1 MTPPGAPLSPR
12 TQRVA
17 RALAEWPRRR
27 VQLAELWQLLDDA
40 DPSTRADARRRRI
53 MSDLIEELSDGDI
66 LELPSA
72 ASYDRTELP
81 TLPRFVTLPQK
92 RQPVASLPLVV
103 WHPALSW
110 VPRARLTR
118 SQDESLRL
126 VNRWLHHNR
135 DNLVVP
141 SRERSLEIF
150 GDEKAIDRMIGTG
163 LFGPNRLSLEILHC
177 RRVAPRFHYES
188 CGPGDVLLVIE
199 NSDTFD
205 SVLSV
210 LRERNDHR
218 VGFGAWGAG
227 TGFEA
232 SVLSVGRLPRPVAEI
247 RYFGDLDENGLR
259 VPSNAAAL
267 SAAERLP
274 PVRSAHGLY
283 TALLQL
289 GKPQYG
295 QRKILPDATAA
306 LVDWLDTDHRE
317 PARRLLVSGERIAQ
331 EAVGLT
337 YLSRHDEWLG
347 DLT

>member
-1 MTPPGAPLSPR
+1 MTQPGPPPSPR
-12 TQRVA
+12 TQRAA

-27 VQLAELWQLLDDA
+27 VQLAELWQLLDDV
-40 DPSTRADARRRRI
+40 DPATRADVRRRHI
-53 MSDLIEELSDGDI
+53 MSDLIEELSDADI
-66 LELPSA
+66 IELPSA

-81 TLPRFVTLPQK
+81 VLPRFVTLPK
-92 RQPVASLPLVV
+92 ERQPVASMPPVV
-103 WHPALSW
+103 WHPALYW
-110 VPRARLTR
+110 VPRVRLNQ
-118 SQDESLRL
+118 SQEESLRL
-126 VNRWLHHNR
+126 VNWWLHHNR

-141 SRERSLEIF
+141 SRERSLEVF
-150 GDEKAIDRMIGTG
+150 GNEKAIDRMIGTG
-163 LFGPNRLSLEILHC
+163 LFGPNKLSLEILRC

-210 LRERNDHR
+210 LRDHKGHQ

-259 VPSNAAAL
+259 VPNNAAAL
-267 SAAERLP
+267 AAAERLP

-283 TALLQL
+283 TALLRL
-289 GKPQYG
+289 GKPQSG
-295 QRKILPDATAA
+295 QRKVPPDVTAA

-317 PARRLLVSGERIAQ
+317 PARRLLESGERIAQ

>member
-1 MTPPGAPLSPR
+1 MTQPGAALSPR

-17 RALAEWPRRR
+17 RALAEWSRRR

-40 DPSTRADARRRRI
+40 DPATRANARRRRI
-53 MSDLIEELSDGDI
+53 MSDLIEELSDGNI
-66 LELPSA
+66 IELPAA

-81 TLPRFVTLPQK
+81 VLPRFVRLSQ
-92 RQPVASLPLVV
+92 RREPVPSLPPVV

-118 SQDESLRL
+118 SQEEALRL
-126 VNRWLHHNR
+126 VNWWVHHNR

-163 LFGPNRLSLEILHC
+163 LFGPNRLSLEILRC
-177 RRVAPRFHYES
+177 RRVAPRFHYEP

-210 LRERNDHR
+210 LRDRKDHQ

-232 SVLSVGRLPRPVAEI
+232 SVLSVGRLPRRVAEI

-267 SAAERLP
+267 AAAERLP
-274 PVRSAHGLY
+274 RVRSANGLY
-283 TALLQL
+283 TALLGL
-289 GKPQYG
+289 GRPHSG
-295 QRKILPDATAA
+295 QRKVPPSAAVA

-317 PARRLLVSGERIAQ
+317 PARRLLESGERIAQ

-337 YLSRHDEWLG
+337 YLSRHDQWLS